1 MDYRWISTM
10 AALALLSSTGCGG
23 GRADEDGEPGISGG
37 SLGTT
42 PTASNTTDEAGE
54 TVGDDSQSSSDSMS
68 TGIKLDTVS
77 DNDVPTG
84 EGCPDAMGDNGNGE
98 SFSYIW
104 ISNSPQ
110 GTVSKI
116 NTETGIEEAR
126 YTAGPGLSDP
136 SRTSV
141 NLLGDAVVVD
151 RAGGIAKIAV
161 TEERCVDLNNNGV
174 IDTSQGPNDVRAWG
188 TDECVLWHVQLPS
201 GGTVTNQYGP
211 RPVAWEGIGP
221 DDCAKPR
228 VWVGWRD
235 ASSGFFR
242 RLNGETG
249 DIEDAASVPW
259 PGDQWGPYGGATN
272 KEGDFWVMGWQY
284 GPLVRVDGDS
294 LVPQVIQIPTPP
306 NNGQQWTYGM
316 ALDAEGDPW
325 VAGAETIYHYDVS
338 GQSWEFINV
347 PGGNF
352 RGMMIDEEGRAWVA
366 NNGSSLLVEIDT
378 VTKSIGHPA
387 VPLPGGLTP
396 VGISIDSEGKVWVV
410 DQGASMAFKIDPDT
424 YQTLLTV
431 SGLVQ
436 PYTYSDMTGAGL
448 GLVTFPPQG

>member
-1 MDYRWISTM
+1 MSHGLVVPRSIV
-10 AALALLSSTGCGG
+10 LLTVFGVIACG
-23 GRADEDGEPGISGG
+23 EDAGTTAGLTTGISGG
-37 SLGTT
+37 SISASTTLG
-42 PTASNTTDEAGE
+42 NE
-54 TVGDDSQSSSDSMS
+54 
-68 TGIKLDTVS
+68 
-77 DNDVPTG
+77 TG
-84 EGCPDAMGDNGNGE
+84 EESNSAEETGDLKFDFSDHDAPGPGGDCADGNGMGGMPGD

-126 YTAGPGLSDP
+126 YAAGPGVADP

-161 TEERCVDLNNNGV
+161 VEDRCVDLNNNGV
-174 IDTSQGPNDVRAWG
+174 IDTSTGPNDVRPWG
-188 TDECVLWHVQLPS
+188 TDECVLWHVALPS
-201 GGTVTNQYGP
+201 GGTVPNQYGP

-221 DDCAKPR
+221 EDCAKPR

-235 ASSGFFR
+235 GTTGFFR

-249 DIEDAASVPW
+249 MIEDGASVPW

-284 GPLVRVDGDS
+284 GPLVRIDANN
-294 LVPQVIQIPTPP
+294 LVPQVIQIPAPP
-306 NNGQQWTYGM
+306 NGSGQWTYGM

-325 VAGAETIYHYDVS
+325 VAGAQTIQHYDVAT
-338 GQSWEFINV
+338 GQWDFIDV
-347 PGGNF
+347 PGANF
-352 RGMMIDEEGRAWVA
+352 RGMMIDEEGRGWAASNGIYPLVEVDTISKTVA
-366 NNGSSLLVEIDT
+366 NSSI
-378 VTKSIGHPA
+378 S
-387 VPLPGGLTP
+387 LPGALTT
-396 VGISIDSEGKVWVV
+396 VGVSIDSEGKVWVV
-410 DQGASMAFKIDPDT
+410 DQGASLAFKVDPDT

-448 GLVTFPPQG
+448 GLVTFPPTG

>member
-1 MDYRWISTM
+1 MDHRWRPTL
-10 AALALLSSTGCGG
+10 AVLALAVASSACGD
-23 GRADEDGEPGISGG
+23 GRADDDSGSGIPSSTLTTLSGNGEDP
-37 SLGTT
+37 
-42 PTASNTTDEAGE
+42 GE
-54 TVGDDSQSSSDSMS
+54 TGTEDNMSSSGD
-68 TGIKLDTVS
+68 KLDTVS
-77 DNDVPTG
+77 FSDMANGD
-84 EGCPDAMGDNGNGE
+84 GCPDASGNNGNGE

-116 NTETGIEEAR
+116 NTQTGIEEAR
-126 YTAGPGLSDP
+126 YAAGPGIADP

-161 TEERCVDLNNNGV
+161 TDERCVDTNNNGV
-174 IDTSQGPNDVRAWG
+174 IDTSQGPLDVRAWG
-188 TDECVLWHVQLPS
+188 SDECVLWHVPLPS

-211 RPVAWEGIGP
+211 RPVAWEGVGP

-235 ASSGFFR
+235 ASAGFFR

-249 DIEDAASVPW
+249 AIEDAVSVPW

-272 KEGDFWVMGWQY
+272 KEGDFWVSGWQY
-284 GPLVRVDGDS
+284 GPLVRIDGDN
-294 LVPQVIQIPTPP
+294 LVAEVIQIPTPP
-306 NNGQQWTYGM
+306 NGGQQWTYGM

-325 VAGAETIYHYDVS
+325 VVGSSTVYHYDVATETW
-338 GQSWEFINV
+338 QFIDV
-347 PGGNF
+347 PNANF
-352 RGMMIDEEGRAWVA
+352 RGMMIDAEGRGWAA

-378 VTKSIGHPA
+378 LTHSVAHPA
-387 VPLPGGLTP
+387 VPLPGGVSP
-396 VGISIDSEGKVWVV
+396 VGVSIDSDGMVWVV
-410 DQGASMAFKIDPDT
+410 DQGASTAFKLDPDT

-431 SGLVQ
+431 GGLVS
-436 PYTYSDMTGAGL
+436 PYTYSDMTGSGL